1 MRTQRRRHRAAPMAW
16 RAAVSATARAR
27 LQRRLLALAAA
38 AVAAMVTAAPAAAGT
53 GHPATTAVASPVSVV
68 ITSISPHYATP
79 HGAVT
84 VTGWVTNTTAAP
96 LTGLTV
102 QLWSSN
108 NPLGSR
114 GDMTAYLAAGGG
126 DTAILHTA
134 TTVPTLAAHAS
145 RRWSIRLKASDIGM
159 TGFGVYPLA
168 AQAYQAGSVLPTG
181 LARTFLPYYP
191 PLPPHSLQQKL
202 SLAWVWPLIDTP
214 QQTVCR
220 GLLTDGLAGAI
231 APNGRLGRLL
241 AAGESPAGRSA
252 QLTWAID
259 PSLLDGVAAMRQ
271 PYRVGQS
278 PVCSGGT
285 PRAASATA
293 SNWLSRLKAV
303 TARSDFF
310 VTPYAD
316 VDVAALSHQGLDS
329 EPDSELTS
337 AFSIGRIT
345 ARNIL
350 GQAQRP
356 APAGAAGATSSLTGT
371 GSGLNALRSPASLG
385 MIAWPPDGLAD
396 YGVLGSLA
404 FNGVGTVVLDSS
416 MMPAAGQPSFTP
428 SGVTTTHTSIG
439 SELKVLLTDDRM
451 DQILAA
457 APTASAPAGPA
468 PAGPRRVAAAA
479 ADFATEQQFLA
490 ETAMIVAESPA
501 TARSIIVAPPRRWNP
516 ANTIAQALLTETTQA
531 PWLRPVTLA
540 ALAQGKP
547 GPGQVARSQ
556 PPQSRISGQELRPS
570 LLRQVRR
577 LDTQIQLHA
586 SILTPAPRHYLA
598 TAVAAVESSAWR
610 GSRAGLRT
618 AEALVQRIQDYLTA
632 QQSALK
638 IVDPPRVTLG
648 GKSGSVPV
656 SISNGLRQNVT
667 VLLKVS
673 ASSGRVVIGKPSSLV
688 TVPAG
693 QQKIIKIPV
702 QAADAGSTTL
712 TIQLCAGNGTPL
724 PGESTTMI
732 VAATQFGTLALVII
746 GVAFGVFVLT
756 SIGRAVRRGGG
767 RAGDGLTGDGP
778 AIGGSPGTLA
788 DAGGNAATHPNPA
801 SAAGRPDTVGA
812 ERVSPELAPE
822 EPDEHASARRGAE
835 PR

>member
-1 MRTQRRRHRAAPMAW
+1 MAW
-16 RAAVSATARAR
+16 DAAVGATARAR
-27 LQRRLLALAAA
+27 LRRPLLALAAA
-38 AVAAMVTAAPAAAGT
+38 MVAAMVTAVPAVAGT
-53 GHPATTAVASPVSVV
+53 AHPATTVVASPVSVA
-68 ITSISPHYATP
+68 ITSISPRYATP
-79 HGAVT
+79 HGTVT
-84 VTGWVTNTTAAP
+84 VAGYATNTTAAP
-96 LTGLTV
+96 LAGLTI

-114 GDMTAYLAAGGG
+114 GEMTSFLATGGG
-126 DTAILHTA
+126 DSAILNTTTA
-134 TTVPTLAAHAS
+134 VPTLAAHAT
-145 RRWSIRLKASDIGM
+145 RPWSIKLKASDIGM

-168 AQAYQAGSVLPTG
+168 AQASQAGTPLPTG

-231 APNGRLGRLL
+231 APTGRLGQLL
-241 AAGESPAGRSA
+241 TAGASPAGRGA

-259 PSLLDGVAAMRQ
+259 PSLLDSVSTMRQ

-278 PVCSGGT
+278 PTCSGGT

-293 SNWLSRLKAV
+293 AGWLGQLKAA
-303 TARSDFF
+303 TASSDFF

-316 VDVAALSHQGLDS
+316 VDVAALSHQG
-329 EPDSELTS
+329 DSELLS
-337 AFSIGRIT
+337 AFSIGRTT
-345 ARNIL
+345 ARSIL
-350 GQAQRP
+350 GQDQRP
-356 APAGAAGATSSLTGT
+356 AAAGTGAGTASSWAGTSST
-371 GSGLNALRSPASLG
+371 LNGPRSPASLG
-385 MIAWPPDGLAD
+385 MIAWPPNGLAD
-396 YGVLGSLA
+396 YSVLSSLA
-404 FNGVGTVVLDSS
+404 GTGVGTVVLDSS
-416 MMPAAGQPSFTP
+416 MMQPAGQTPFTP
-428 SGVTTTHTSIG
+428 SGVTSTATGLGTP
-439 SELKVLLTDDRM
+439 LRVLLTDDGL

-468 PAGPRRVAAAA
+468 PAAGPRKVAAAA
-479 ADFATEQQFLA
+479 AAFATEQQFLA

-501 TARSIIVAPPRRWNP
+501 TARSVIVAPPRRWNP
-516 ANTIAQALLTETTQA
+516 AGGISQALLTETAQA

-540 ALAQGKP
+540 TLAQGRP
-547 GPGQVARSQ
+547 GPGAVPRRQ
-556 PPQSRISGQELRPS
+556 PPQSRVSAQELRPS

-577 LDTQIQLHA
+577 LDTQIHLHA
-586 SILTPAPRHYLA
+586 SVLTPAPRHYLA
-598 TAVAAVESSAWR
+598 SAVAAVESSAWR
-610 GSRAGLRT
+610 GSRAGLRR
-618 AEALVQRIQDYLTA
+618 AEAMVQRIQDYLTA

-656 SISNGLRQNVT
+656 LISNRLRQNVT

-673 ASSGRVVIGKPSSLV
+673 APSGRIVIGKPSSLV

-693 QQKIIKIPV
+693 QKKIIKIPV
-702 QAADAGSTTL
+702 QAAAAGSTTL
-712 TIQLCAGNGTPL
+712 TVQLCASDGTPL
-724 PGESTTMI
+724 PGESATMT

-767 RAGDGLTGDGP
+767 RAEDGL
-778 AIGGSPGTLA
+778 ASGGSPETP
-788 DAGGNAATHPNPA
+788 AGPDGDAATHPNPA

-812 ERVSPELAPE
+812 ERVDRGLAPE